1 MRRERRHGTPSCY
14 VMGCRLP
21 ECRAANTE
29 AKRRQRADARA
40 RLAEGVALHG
50 EPTTYV
56 NNGCRCVPCT
66 RAFDAYNRERRAERV
81 ARGGKRG

>member
-1 MRRERRHGTPSCY
+1 MRERRHGTDSCY

-21 ECRAANTE
+21 ECRAANTA
-29 AKRRQRADARA
+29 AKRAQRERARA
-40 RLAEGVALHG
+40 RLTDGKVLHG

-66 RAFDAYNRERRAERV
+66 SAFDAYNRTKRAERV